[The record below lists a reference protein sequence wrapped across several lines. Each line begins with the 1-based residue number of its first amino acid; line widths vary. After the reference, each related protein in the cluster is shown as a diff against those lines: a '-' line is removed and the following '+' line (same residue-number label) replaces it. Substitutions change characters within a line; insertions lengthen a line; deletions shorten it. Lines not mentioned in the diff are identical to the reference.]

1 MGTPVLTRLQMRFK
15 CAIRLFEQETVS
27 MQGINKVILIG
38 RLGQDP
44 EVRMTPNG
52 QAVCSLRLATSESW
66 MKDGNKEERTEW
78 HRIVVW
84 GRQAELAGKYLK
96 KGRSCFIE
104 GKLQTRSWDDQQSG
118 QKRYSTEIVASNIQ
132 FLDSGTGRGA
142 EVAPGNDYAGDVG
155 SENPFFGGGP
165 SYDNAGSNRPAANGT
180 TNRSVDLDDDVPF

>member
-1 MGTPVLTRLQMRFK
+1 
-15 CAIRLFEQETVS
+15 
-27 MQGINKVILIG
+27 MQGVNKVILIG

-52 QAVCSLRLATSESW
+52 QTVCSLRLATSESW

-118 QKRYSTEIVASNIQ
+118 QKRYSTEIVANNIQ
-132 FLDSGTGRGA
+132 FLDSGTGRGSDA
-142 EVAPGNDYAGDVG
+142 TSNQQEFSPDAGSD
-155 SENPFFGGGP
+155 NPFFGGGP
-165 SYDNAGSNRPAANGT
+165 SYEASSNNRAAASSSAGQNI
-180 TNRSVDLDDDVPF
+180 DLDDDVPF

>member
-1 MGTPVLTRLQMRFK
+1 MRFK
-15 CAIRLFEQETVS
+15 RAFRKSAQEKVT
-27 MQGINKVILIG
+27 MQGVNKVILIG

-66 MKDGNKEERTEW
+66 TKDGNKEERTEW

-96 KGRSCFIE
+96 KGRSCFVE

-132 FLDSGTGRGA
+132 FLDSGTGRGT
-142 EVAPGNDYAGDVG
+142 ETSSGPDYAGDAG
-155 SENPFFGGGP
+155 AENPFFAGGP
-165 SYDNAGSNRPAANGT
+165 SYDNGGA
-180 TNRSVDLDDDVPF
+180 NRSAGAAGQTARAVDLDDDVPF

>member
-1 MGTPVLTRLQMRFK
+1 
-15 CAIRLFEQETVS
+15 
-27 MQGINKVILIG
+27 MQGVNKVILIG

-66 MKDGNKEERTEW
+66 TKDGNKEERTEW
-78 HRIVVW
+78 HRVVVW

-132 FLDSGTGRGA
+132 FLDSGASRGSDTSTGA
-142 EVAPGNDYAGDVG
+142 DFPSDSG
-155 SENPFFGGGP
+155 SDNPFFGGGP
-165 SYDNAGSNRPAANGT
+165 SYDNGGNTRAAAGGS
-180 TNRSVDLDDDVPF
+180 TNRNVDLDDDVPF

>member
-1 MGTPVLTRLQMRFK
+1 
-15 CAIRLFEQETVS
+15 
-27 MQGINKVILIG
+27 MQGVNKVILIG

-66 MKDGNKEERTEW
+66 TKDGNKEERTEW
-78 HRIVVW
+78 HRVVVW

-96 KGRSCFIE
+96 KGRACFIE

-142 EVAPGNDYAGDVG
+142 EASSGSEFSADAGA
-155 SENPFFGGGP
+155 ENPFFGGGP
-165 SYDNAGSNRPAANGT
+165 SYEQSGTTRSASTGT
-180 TNRSVDLDDDVPF
+180 TNRNVDLDDDVPF

>member
-1 MGTPVLTRLQMRFK
+1 
-15 CAIRLFEQETVS
+15 
-27 MQGINKVILIG
+27 MQGVNKVILIG

-66 MKDGNKEERTEW
+66 TKDGNKEERTEW
-78 HRIVVW
+78 HRVVVW

-104 GKLQTRSWDDQQSG
+104 GKLQTRSWDDQQTG

-132 FLDSGTGRGA
+132 FLDSGSSRGTDASAGADYPAETGS
-142 EVAPGNDYAGDVG
+142 D
-155 SENPFFGGGP
+155 NPFFGGGP
-165 SYDNAGSNRPAANGT
+165 SYDNGGN
-180 TNRSVDLDDDVPF
+180 NRSAASGSASRNVDLDDDVPF

>member
-1 MGTPVLTRLQMRFK
+1 
-15 CAIRLFEQETVS
+15 
-27 MQGINKVILIG
+27 MQGVNKVILIG

-66 MKDGNKEERTEW
+66 TKDGNKEERTEW
-78 HRIVVW
+78 HRVVVW

-96 KGRSCFIE
+96 KGRACFIE
-104 GKLQTRSWDDQQSG
+104 GKLQTRSWDDQQTG

-132 FLDSGTGRGA
+132 FLDSGTGRA
-142 EVAPGNDYAGDVG
+142 SEASSNNDFAGDVG

-165 SYDNAGSNRPAANGT
+165 SYEQSGQSRSASTGT
-180 TNRSVDLDDDVPF
+180 TNRSVELDDDVPF

>member
-1 MGTPVLTRLQMRFK
+1 
-15 CAIRLFEQETVS
+15 
-27 MQGINKVILIG
+27 MQGVNKVILIG

-52 QAVCSLRLATSESW
+52 QAVCSLRLATSETW

-132 FLDSGTGRGA
+132 FLDSGASRGSDA
-142 EVAPGNDYAGDVG
+142 SAGGDYAAADAGND
-155 SENPFFGGGP
+155 NPFFGGGP
-165 SYDNAGSNRPAANGT
+165 SYDNGGNNRAAATGNAS
-180 TNRSVDLDDDVPF
+180 RSVELDDDVPF

>member
-1 MGTPVLTRLQMRFK
+1 
-15 CAIRLFEQETVS
+15 
-27 MQGINKVILIG
+27 MQGVNKVILIG

-66 MKDGNKEERTEW
+66 TKDGNKEERTEW
-78 HRIVVW
+78 HRVVVW

-96 KGRSCFIE
+96 KGRACFIE
-104 GKLQTRSWDDQQSG
+104 GKLQTRSWDDQQTG

-142 EVAPGNDYAGDVG
+142 EASSAGDFAGGDAG

-165 SYDNAGSNRPAANGT
+165 SYDNAGGASRAASTGT
-180 TNRSVDLDDDVPF
+180 ANRSVDLDDDVPF

>member
-1 MGTPVLTRLQMRFK
+1 
-15 CAIRLFEQETVS
+15 
-27 MQGINKVILIG
+27 MQGVNKVILIG

-52 QAVCSLRLATSESW
+52 QTVASLRLATSESW

-78 HRIVVW
+78 HRVVVW

-132 FLDSGTGRGA
+132 FLDSGAGRSS
-142 EVAPGNDYAGDVG
+142 ENSNNQQEFSSDAGSD
-155 SENPFFGGGP
+155 NPFFGGGP
-165 SYDNAGSNRPAANGT
+165 SYDSSNNRAAASSSAGSNM
-180 TNRSVDLDDDVPF
+180 DLDDDVPF

>member
-1 MGTPVLTRLQMRFK
+1 VHLE
-15 CAIRLFEQETVS
+15 IEQETVR
-27 MQGINKVILIG
+27 MQGVNKVILIG

-104 GKLQTRSWDDQQSG
+104 GKLQTRSWDDQQTG

-142 EVAPGNDYAGDVG
+142 EASSGADFGSDAGSD
-155 SENPFFGGGP
+155 NPFFGGGP
-165 SYDNAGSNRPAANGT
+165 SYDNGGGNRSTATGT
-180 TNRSVDLDDDVPF
+180 SNRSVDLDDDVPF